1 MRWEKLT
8 VCCPQ
13 ALTAQTS
20 KDQKV
25 DDAPYYLTTNQ
36 SQNVY
41 ELITPSSLNHCNKTH
56 YPLQVG
62 IDSFEGISWLYPPSP
77 GKAIKIF
84 FSTSSQTCLHISIW
98 YKKCTDDESWLHT
111 PTISSLQIHL
121 DTTGTSGEIFSNVS
135 APHIQRLS
143 LIFITEPCTQG
154 GSTTY
159 RPPSRIPLGAETY
172 TTPHLSLPH
181 DDGESSLPSD

>member
-41 ELITPSSLNHCNKTH
+41 ELITPSSLNHCNKTPH

-98 YKKCTDDESWLHT
+98 YKSVQMMNLGYT
-111 PTISSLQIHL
+111 LQL
-121 DTTGTSGEIFSNVS
+121 
-135 APHIQRLS
+135 
-143 LIFITEPCTQG
+143 
-154 GSTTY
+154 
-159 RPPSRIPLGAETY
+159 
-172 TTPHLSLPH
+172 
-181 DDGESSLPSD
+181 